1 MNTQITIDHLTQL
14 KLHGMVRAYQAVL
27 SMPVQQQPTLSQF
40 MANLAVLSGTL
51 ANNPILSRNRIHG
64 DVREG
69 LFQ

>member
-40 MANLAVLSGTL
+40 MANRAVLSGTL